1 MSKCTF
7 ISFFRW
13 LLVIML
19 SHCWNGPRPSSCYEG
34 FTTIFPCES
43 AGMWGM
49 TYAMTEC
56 FPPSSHLPIFS
67 HTQVQLRFNF
77 FTLSSFT
84 PSFFFSSGTFFFL
97 NAFLSSVS
105 SVLSI
110 ATNYSNLWVIAVRRA
125 YSTVFYQAGHSK
137 LSKEL
142 ALIIRFPNQPHHHP
156 LPSPGPTGR
165 ATSIFFWKP
174 SCLVKLD
181 SFAIGIKRH
190 KKCINSACPHVCSR
204 KASSVCLCVKWI
216 RKGSMRG
223 RLSLRVLT
231 KSCCLRE
238 APVSYL
244 TGDDVLHTQL
254 SETWMH
260 LCQWLV
266 SLSARVLFFY
276 THSHIL
282 ISLLAWKF
290 FWANS
295 CPCISLSS
303 LNASC
308 WFTRLNYSQRRGD
321 TWVSTWIDQHASFF
335 ERQLSS

>member
-1 MSKCTF
+1 
-7 ISFFRW
+7 
-13 LLVIML
+13 ML
-19 SHCWNGPRPSSCYEG
+19 SSLQ
-34 FTTIFPCES
+34 S
-43 AGMWGM
+43 AQ
-49 TYAMTEC
+49 Y
-56 FPPSSHLPIFS
+56 FQLPQI
-67 HTQVQLRFNF
+67 
-77 FTLSSFT
+77 
-84 PSFFFSSGTFFFL
+84 
-97 NAFLSSVS
+97 
-105 SVLSI
+105 I
-110 ATNYSNLWVIAVRRA
+110 ATYELLQWGERTAQYFIR
-125 YSTVFYQAGHSK
+125 QAGHSK

-142 ALIIRFPNQPHHHP
+142 ALNIRFPNQPHHHP
-156 LPSPGPTGR
+156 LPSSGPTGR

-190 KKCINSACPHVCSR
+190 TKCINSACPHVCSR

-231 KSCCLRE
+231 RSCCLRE

-244 TGDDVLHTQL
+244 TGDDVFHTQL

-266 SLSARVLFFY
+266 SLFAGVLFFY

-295 CPCISLSS
+295 CPWSGSVSVSVHLFVISQCLLLICQVELQPEKRGHLGLDLDKSTRVFLWAPAVVVAVSHHLFGPRLSHLPTLVNSQPLLSPVYNLSIGLAEPLS
-303 LNASC
+303 LYH
-308 WFTRLNYSQRRGD
+308 TH
-321 TWVSTWIDQHASFF
+321 V
-335 ERQLSS
+335 ELSEVIYTMI